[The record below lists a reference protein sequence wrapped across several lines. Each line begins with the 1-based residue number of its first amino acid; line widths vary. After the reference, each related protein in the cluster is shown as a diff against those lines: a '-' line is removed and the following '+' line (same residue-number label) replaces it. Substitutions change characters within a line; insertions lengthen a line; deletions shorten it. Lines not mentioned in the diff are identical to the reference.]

1 MTEMSDLPLEEE
13 KSFHSVANRIV
24 SQQNSYSGG
33 QLSVQVLYLRRKQR
47 IDRLRHQLLPVYTY
61 DPSEELNEAEL
72 EMLWRE
78 EDTKMVQGWM
88 RSYQPRWSRLAKDP
102 DV

>member
-1 MTEMSDLPLEEE
+1 MNTTTHPPHVPDGD
-13 KSFHSVANRIV
+13 VAVSYVLVPFFSLTVIGIIV
-24 SQQNSYSGG
+24 AA
-33 QLSVQVLYLRRKQR
+33 VLYLRRKQR